1 MNITSF
7 HTHTYLCKHA
17 SGTALDYVK
26 QAEKD
31 GCAALGFSDH
41 CPYPND
47 SVWLGSR
54 MTCAQVP
61 DYIQAVD
68 LARKSASFPVYWG
81 FECEWY
87 PAYESWYRDYLR
99 AELSAEFLVYGSH
112 WVSDNGEFLYI
123 ADINDPALLSRYV
136 QLTVEALRT
145 GLYDCFAHPDL
156 FLAGFIHLN
165 ADVRAACLDIID
177 AAVAMDIPMEINGL
191 GLLRPEILGD
201 SGYRSPYPVREF
213 WEMASDVGARIV
225 CNSDA
230 HQPSEVV
237 IGARRAKDFAASIG
251 VSVIDTAKALG
262 FSSGVKDKKLV

>member
-1 MNITSF
+1 MNTTSF

-17 SGTALDYVK
+17 SGTPIDYVK

-41 CPYPND
+41 CPYPDD

-54 MTCAQVP
+54 MACSEVP
-61 DYIQAVD
+61 DYLKAVK
-68 LARKSASFPVYWG
+68 LARETATFPVYWG

-112 WVSDNGEFLYI
+112 WVPDNGDFIYI
-123 ADINDPALLSRYV
+123 ADIHDHALLSRYV
-136 QLTVEALRT
+136 KLTVEALHS

-156 FLAGFIHLN
+156 FLAGFVNL
-165 ADVRAACLDIID
+165 DTKVRSACAEIIA
-177 AAVAMDIPMEINGL
+177 AAVSMDIPMEINGL
-191 GLLRPEILGD
+191 GLLRTKILGD
-201 SGYRSPYPVREF
+201 TGYRSPYPVKEF
-213 WEMASDVGARIV
+213 WEMASDAGARII

-230 HQPSEVV
+230 HQPGEVV
-237 IGARRAKDFAASIG
+237 VGARRAKEFASGIG
-251 VSVIDTAKALG
+251 VTVIDTAEALG
-262 FSSGVKDKKLV
+262 FSSRVKVK